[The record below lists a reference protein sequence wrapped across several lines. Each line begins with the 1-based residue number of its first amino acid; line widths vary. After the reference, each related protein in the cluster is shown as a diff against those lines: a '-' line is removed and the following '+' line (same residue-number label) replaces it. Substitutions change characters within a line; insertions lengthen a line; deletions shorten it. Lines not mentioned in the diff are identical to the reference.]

1 MAISS
6 GEASSVMLIIGALV
20 ALAIAVFGRKGL
32 KEGKKDTEFNKKL
45 RIVSGVTGLAM
56 IGWAFLMIYEDTWTQ
71 FLMLLMFILLG
82 IGLMLPVLPRTNLGT
97 IMALLIAAF
106 VGYLT
111 FEYVDVDYIIWIA
124 LIVTLVV
131 FFALFLIFRVIAAS
145 TTLIG
150 STVGSRWVLMVLGI
164 VAIGIAI
171 WAW

>member
-6 GEASSVMLIIGALV
+6 GELSSVMLIVGALV

-97 IMALLIAAF
+97 IIALLIAAF
-106 VGYLT
+106 VGYIT
-111 FEYVDVDYIIWIA
+111 FESVDVNIWVVIIVV
-124 LIVTLVV
+124 LIV
-131 FFALFLIFRVIAAS
+131 FFALFLIFRVVAAS

>member
-32 KEGKKDTEFNKKL
+32 KEGKKDTDFNKKL

-111 FEYVDVDYIIWIA
+111 FEYVDLDNIIWIA

-150 STVGSRWVLMVLGI
+150 STVGSRWVLLVLGI
-164 VAIGIAI
+164 VAIAIAI

>member
-32 KEGKKDTEFNKKL
+32 KEGKKDTDFNKKL

>member
-6 GEASSVMLIIGALV
+6 GELSSVMLIVGALV

-97 IMALLIAAF
+97 IIALLIAAF
-106 VGYLT
+106 VGYIT
-111 FEYVDVDYIIWIA
+111 FESVDVNIWVVIIVV
-124 LIVTLVV
+124 LIV
-131 FFALFLIFRVIAAS
+131 FFALFLIFRVVAAS

-150 STVGSRWVLMVLGI
+150 STVGSRWVLLVLGI

>member
-1 MAISS
+1 MLMAISS
-6 GEASSVMLIIGALV
+6 GEISSVMLIVGALV

-45 RIVSGVTGLAM
+45 RIVSGIAGVAM

-82 IGLMLPVLPRTNLGT
+82 IGLMLPVLPKTNLGT
-97 IMALLIAAF
+97 IIALLVAAF
-106 VGYLT
+106 VGYT
-111 FEYVDVDYIIWIA
+111 TYEYVDINIWIA
-124 LIVTLVV
+124 IIVTLVV

-150 STVGSRWVLMVLGI
+150 STVGSRWVLLVLGFTS
-164 VAIGIAI
+164 IAI
-171 WAW
+171 AVWAW

>member
-32 KEGKKDTEFNKKL
+32 KEGKKDTDFNKKL

-111 FEYVDVDYIIWIA
+111 FEYVDLDNIIWIA

>member
-1 MAISS
+1 
-6 GEASSVMLIIGALV
+6 
-20 ALAIAVFGRKGL
+20 
-32 KEGKKDTEFNKKL
+32 
-45 RIVSGVTGLAM
+45 
-56 IGWAFLMIYEDTWTQ
+56 
-71 FLMLLMFILLG
+71 MLLMFILLG

-111 FEYVDVDYIIWIA
+111 FEYVDMDNIIWIA

>member
-6 GEASSVMLIIGALV
+6 GELSSVMLIVGAVV

-45 RIVSGVTGLAM
+45 RIVSGITGLAM

-97 IMALLIAAF
+97 ILALLIAAF
-106 VGYLT
+106 VGYIT
-111 FEYVDVDYIIWIA
+111 FESVDVNIWVVIIVV
-124 LIVTLVV
+124 LIV
-131 FFALFLIFRVIAAS
+131 FFALFLIFRVLAAS

>member
-1 MAISS
+1 
-6 GEASSVMLIIGALV
+6 MLIVGAVV

-45 RIVSGVTGLAM
+45 RIVSGITGLAM

-97 IMALLIAAF
+97 IIALLIAAF
-106 VGYLT
+106 VGYIT
-111 FEYVDVDYIIWIA
+111 FESVDVNIWVVIIIV
-124 LIVTLVV
+124 LIV
-131 FFALFLIFRVIAAS
+131 FFALFLIFRVLAAS

-164 VAIGIAI
+164 VAIGIAL

>member
-6 GEASSVMLIIGALV
+6 GELSSVMLIVGALV

-97 IMALLIAAF
+97 IIALLIAAF
-106 VGYLT
+106 VGYMT
-111 FEYVDVDYIIWIA
+111 FEYVDMNNIGLDRPHRN
-124 LIVTLVV
+124 LGG
-131 FFALFLIFRVIAAS
+131 FLCAVPHLQGGGGLDHLDRVHRRVQMGAS
-145 TTLIG
+145 G
-150 STVGSRWVLMVLGI
+150 ARH
-164 VAIGIAI
+164 VAIGIAL

>member
-1 MAISS
+1 
-6 GEASSVMLIIGALV
+6 MLIVGALV

-97 IMALLIAAF
+97 ILALLIAAF
-106 VGYLT
+106 VGYIT
-111 FEYVDVDYIIWIA
+111 FESVDVSIWVVIIVV
-124 LIVTLVV
+124 LIV
-131 FFALFLIFRVIAAS
+131 FFALFLIFRVVAAS

-150 STVGSRWVLMVLGI
+150 STVGSRWVLLVLGI
-164 VAIGIAI
+164 VSIAIAI

>member
-1 MAISS
+1 
-6 GEASSVMLIIGALV
+6 MLIVGALV

-97 IMALLIAAF
+97 ILALLIAAF
-106 VGYLT
+106 VGYIT
-111 FEYVDVDYIIWIA
+111 FESVDVNIWVVIIIV
-124 LIVTLVV
+124 LIV
-131 FFALFLIFRVIAAS
+131 FFALFLIFRVLAAS

-150 STVGSRWVLMVLGI
+150 STVGSRWVLLVLGI

>member
-6 GEASSVMLIIGALV
+6 GELSSVMLIVGALV

-45 RIVSGVTGLAM
+45 RIVSGIAGVAM

-82 IGLMLPVLPRTNLGT
+82 IGLMLPVLPKTNLGT
-97 IMALLIAAF
+97 IIALLVAAF
-106 VGYLT
+106 VGYT
-111 FEYVDVDYIIWIA
+111 TYEYVDINIWIA
-124 LIVTLVV
+124 IIVTLVV

-150 STVGSRWVLMVLGI
+150 STVGSRWVLLVL
-164 VAIGIAI
+164 AITSIAI
-171 WAW
+171 AVWAW